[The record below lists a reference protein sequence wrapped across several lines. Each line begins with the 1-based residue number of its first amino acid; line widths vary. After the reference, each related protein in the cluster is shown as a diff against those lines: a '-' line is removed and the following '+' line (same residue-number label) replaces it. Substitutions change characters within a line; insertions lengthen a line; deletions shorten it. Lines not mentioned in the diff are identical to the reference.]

1 MRANQRPGRRT
12 AWWVGVALLGSAA
25 IVVVVVA
32 VLSSRS
38 RHAGVRQAPPR
49 LDAAP
54 VQRRSDA
61 GAPRAAVAREA
72 GAPIPKQPRA
82 GTRRLSD
89 RELRAVQ
96 RRNIPLLRSCAQRQ
110 RLGQPV
116 KATIL
121 VQIAAGGR
129 VTQVTVDAGGDRE
142 IAACVRR
149 MVHGWHFPSDLRAQQ
164 LVFPVILGGGQ

>member
-1 MRANQRPGRRT
+1 MIANKRPARRI
-12 AWWVGVALLGSAA
+12 AWGIAAALLGIAA

-38 RHAGVRQAPPR
+38 RHAGVPRVPPR

-54 VQRRSDA
+54 ARRPSEA
-61 GAPRAAVAREA
+61 GAPRAAASREA
-72 GAPIPKQPRA
+72 GPPIKKQPRP

-89 RELRAVQ
+89 RELRVVQ
-96 RRNIPLLRSCAQRQ
+96 RRNTPLLRSCAQRQ
-110 RLGQPV
+110 RLGQRV

-129 VTQVTVDAGGDRE
+129 VSKVEVDAGGDPE
-142 IAACVRR
+142 VAGCLRR
-149 MVHGWHFPSDLRAQQ
+149 MVRSWRFPSDLGAQQ
-164 LVFPVILGGGQ
+164 LVFPVILGGGE